1 MVNNTRKEFNNFK
14 WLDVKSPSPEE
25 FVKIAKEFDLEIFA
39 VKDCL
44 EPGHLPKTEK
54 IKDFNFVILRAYT
67 ANENDNISSVEE
79 LSNKVAFFYNKNQL
93 ITIHRT
99 PFLFLENIATSD
111 KNYESVYDL
120 LIVIFKAIVLTYTSP
135 SQWQSNQIDEV
146 EKIIFLKSDNKISL
160 EDLYFQKAETRISK
174 KLLLLTQNV
183 IYQIIVPEK
192 NQIALQD
199 VKDNLVK
206 LILEYE
212 EALENAN
219 NLMNTFL
226 SVTAQKNNDVV
237 KLLTIFSAFFLP
249 LTFIAGIYGMNFDFM
264 PELRWQFGYL
274 YVIIFMILVC
284 VVIYLWFRRKRI
296 L

>member
-1 MVNNTRKEFNNFK
+1 MADSIAREFGAFK
-14 WLDVKSPSPEE
+14 WLDVKSPSAEQ
-25 FVKIAKEFDLEIFA
+25 FQKIADEFNLDIFA
-39 VKDCL
+39 VRDSL

-67 ANENDNISSVEE
+67 ADENDNISAVEE
-79 LSNKVAFFYNKNQL
+79 LSNKVAFFYNDNQL

-99 PFLFLENIATSD
+99 PFSFLENIATS
-111 KNYESVYDL
+111 NQEYESVYDL
-120 LIVIFKAIVLTYTSP
+120 LILIFKAIVHTYTSP
-135 SQWQSNQIDEV
+135 SLWQTNQIDEV
-146 EKIIFLKSDNKISL
+146 EKTIFLKSDNKISL

-174 KLLLLTQNV
+174 KLLVLTQNV
-183 IYQIIVPEK
+183 INRITVPEK
-192 NQIALQD
+192 NQTALQD

-264 PELRWQFGYL
+264 PELRWTFGYL
-274 YVIIFMILVC
+274 YVIGFMLLVC
-284 VVIYLWFRRKRI
+284 IVIYLWFRRKKI